1 MNNIPHVPT
10 RITTKDKDYQNIVNI
25 LNDVREHTYKE
36 YAVPYKEV
44 SLLMYETLKALD
56 NWFDAMEAYL
66 PAHGATLQQIKYAIT
81 EYDNKI
87 GGKYD

>member
-1 MNNIPHVPT
+1 MDRIPT

-36 YAVPYKEV
+36 YAVPYKEELERLHKV
-44 SLLMYETLKALD
+44 LQHCDY
-56 NWFDAMEAYL
+56 WFDAFGEGLPCNAMVKEIKEAL
-66 PAHGATLQQIKYAIT
+66 T

-87 GGKYD
+87 GGKK